1 MHGVLP
7 MTAIVVTLLKAGWS
21 EADVAR
27 ELGMDNDEVLRF
39 KQVSGLPELF
49 REHVFPLLGVA
60 GGAVGRT
67 ARPGSGR
74 AGGQADV
81 LVLDEVVQGGDPF
94 SRPRP
99 DWR

>member
-1 MHGVLP
+1 MLGVLP

-49 REHVFPLLGVA
+49 REHVY
-60 GGAVGRT
+60 
-67 ARPGSGR
+67 
-74 AGGQADV
+74 
-81 LVLDEVVQGGDPF
+81 
-94 SRPRP
+94 SRS
-99 DWR
+99 WE